1 MEQYYLFL
9 VGILF
14 LFAIVDVVVG
24 VSNDAVNFLSSA
36 IGAKA
41 APFYVI
47 MIIASLG
54 VIAGAVSSDGMMEI
68 ARSGIF
74 IPSMF
79 TFNNIMLIFVGVM
92 ITDVLLLDT
101 FNSLGLP
108 TSTTVSIIFEL
119 LGGGVMMAI
128 INLNNSGLPASDVLT
143 YINTNTAIKIVTGI
157 FTAVIIAFV
166 FGTLIQWITRL
177 IFSFNYEKKMNTYGA
192 LFGGIAITAI
202 TYFIVIKG
210 AKHAVF
216 MTPELYEYI
225 QTHTGTMLLYSF
237 GFWTVLI
244 QLLKWAFKIN
254 VLKVVVLAGT
264 FALALA
270 FAGNDLV
277 NFIGAPLAG
286 YVSFDLFMQNGGLND
301 LITMEGLQGKITT
314 PTFFLLIAGM
324 IMVLTLWLSKKARM
338 VTQTTL
344 SLSNQSNGEEQ
355 FGSSVFARL
364 IVRHSIRISENVGRF
379 IPKFVKKFVHKRFE
393 QPKVRKK
400 DVSFDL
406 LRASINLIVASMLIT
421 IGTSLKL
428 PLSTT
433 YVTFMVAMGTSLADG
448 AWGRESAVYRITGVF
463 TVIAGWFLTA
473 FIAFTIC
480 ALIVY
485 VLYIGEMY
493 AVIGLFILALVVLFK
508 TQIFAKRKEAVK
520 KQHDALKLDSSEEN
534 LAIRSHSNI
543 TLILSATLDVFN
555 QIYTG
560 FGNYSHQE
568 LKAAKLKAKELDKNA
583 KTLKDS
589 VNVTI
594 KDIGEEYFESSHN
607 YVQVVDYLREIS
619 RSLSFIA
626 DPSYSH
632 VSNNHKPLIE
642 IQKHELYEIIEK
654 YETYIKKI
662 IYIIETKQFSQIED
676 AINEQTL
683 LFEYIQKARKK
694 QMKRAKTGEV
704 NTRNSLLYLQI
715 LHEAKQIIS
724 YSMNVLKSHRDL
736 VKAIEYIG

>member
-1 MEQYYLFL
+1 MENYYLLL

-14 LFAIVDVVVG
+14 LFAIVDVIVG

-47 MIIASLG
+47 MIVASLG
-54 VIAGAVSSDGMMEI
+54 VLAGAISSDGMMEI

-128 INLNNSGLPASDVLT
+128 INLNNSGLPVSDVLT
-143 YINTNTAIKIVTGI
+143 YINTTTAIKIVTGI
-157 FTAVIIAFV
+157 FTAVVIAFV
-166 FGTLIQWITRL
+166 FGSLIQWITRL
-177 IFSFNYEKKMNTYGA
+177 LFSFNYEQKMDTYGA
-192 LFGGIAITAI
+192 IFGGIAITAI

-216 MTPELYEYI
+216 MTPELYKYI
-225 QTHTGTMLLYSF
+225 QSHTGTMLLYSF
-237 GFWTVLI
+237 GFWTIII
-244 QLLKWAFKIN
+244 QILKWLFKIN

-286 YVSFDLFMQNGGLND
+286 FVSYDIFMKNGGVND
-301 LITMEGLQGKITT
+301 LITMGALQGKITT
-314 PTFFLLIAGM
+314 PTLFLLIAGM
-324 IMVLTLWLSKKARM
+324 VMVLTLWLSKKARM

-344 SLSNQSNGEEQ
+344 SLSNQSSGEEQ

-364 IVRHSIRISENVGRF
+364 IVRHSIRISENIGKF
-379 IPKFVKKFVHKRFE
+379 IPKFIKKFVQKRFE
-393 QPKVRKK
+393 QPKVRRK
-400 DVSFDL
+400 DASFDL
-406 LRASINLIVASMLIT
+406 LRASINLIVSSMLIT
-421 IGTSLKL
+421 LGTSLKL

-433 YVTFMVAMGTSLADG
+433 YVTFMVAMGSSLADG

-480 ALIVY
+480 AIIVY
-485 VLYIGEMY
+485 ILYIGEIY
-493 AVIGLFILALVVLFK
+493 AVIGLFALSMFVLLK
-508 TQIFAKRKEAVK
+508 TQIFAKRKEAEK
-520 KQHDALKLDSSEEN
+520 KQQEALKLDNTEEN
-534 LAIRSHSNI
+534 LEIRSHSNI
-543 TLILSATLDVFN
+543 ALILNTTIDVFHDIN
-555 QIYTG
+555 KG
-560 FGNYSHQE
+560 FANYNHQE
-568 LKAAKLKAKELDKNA
+568 LKVAKQKAKELDKNA
-583 KTLKDS
+583 KVLKDS
-589 VNVTI
+589 VNITI
-594 KDIGEEYFESSHN
+594 KDIGEEYFDASHN
-607 YVQVVDYLREIS
+607 YVQVVDYLREIA
-619 RSLSFIA
+619 RSLYFIA

-632 VSNNHKPLIE
+632 VSNNHKPLLD
-642 IQKHELYEIIEK
+642 IQKHELQEILEK
-654 YETYIKKI
+654 FELYTRKI
-662 IYIIETKQFSQIED
+662 IHIIETKQFSQIED

-683 LFEYIQKARKK
+683 IFEYIQKVRKK

-715 LHEAKQIIS
+715 LHEAKQILS

-736 VKAIEYIG
+736 VKTIDFV

>member
-237 GFWTVLI
+237 GFWTVLM

-270 FAGNDLV
+270 FAGNDMV

-344 SLSNQSNGEEQ
+344 SLSNQSSGEEQ

-406 LRASINLIVASMLIT
+406 LRASVNLIVASMLIT
-421 IGTSLKL
+421 LGTSLKL

-508 TQIFAKRKEAVK
+508 TQIFAKRKEAEK

-534 LAIRSHSNI
+534 LTIRSHSNI
-543 TLILSATLDVFN
+543 SLILSATLDVFN

-568 LKAAKLKAKELDKNA
+568 LKVAKLKAKELDKNA

-594 KDIGEEYFESSHN
+594 KDIGEEYFEASHN

-642 IQKHELYEIIEK
+642 IQKHELHEILEK
-654 YETYIKKI
+654 YEAYIKKI

-683 LFEYIQKARKK
+683 LFEYIQKVRKK

>member
-1 MEQYYLFL
+1 MEQYYVLL

-14 LFAIVDVVVG
+14 LFAIVDIVVG

-36 IGAKA
+36 IGARV

-54 VIAGAVSSDGMMEI
+54 VLAGAVSSDGMMEI

-128 INLNNSGLPASDVLT
+128 INLNNLGLPISDVLT
-143 YINTNTAIKIVTGI
+143 YINTATAIKIVTGI
-157 FTAVIIAFV
+157 FTAVIVAFI
-166 FGTLIQWITRL
+166 FGSIIQWITRL

-192 LFGGIAITAI
+192 FFGGVAITVI

-216 MTPELYEYI
+216 MTPELYKYI

-237 GFWTVLI
+237 GFWTIII
-244 QLLKWAFKIN
+244 QILKWLFKIN

-270 FAGNDLV
+270 FAGNDLL

-286 YVSFDLFMQNGGLND
+286 FVSYDIFLKQGGVND
-301 LITMEGLQGKITT
+301 LITMGALEGKIAT
-314 PTFFLLIAGM
+314 PTLFLLIAGM
-324 IMVLTLWLSKKARM
+324 IMVLTLWLSKKART

-344 SLSNQSNGEEQ
+344 SLSNQSSGEEQ

-364 IVRHSIRISENVGRF
+364 IVRHSIRISENVGRY
-379 IPKFVKKFVHKRFE
+379 IPKFIKKFVQKRFE
-393 QPKVRKK
+393 QAKVRKK
-400 DVSFDL
+400 DASFDL

-480 ALIVY
+480 AIIVY
-485 VLYIGEMY
+485 ILYVGKLY
-493 AVIGLFILALVVLFK
+493 AIVGFFILALFVILK
-508 TQIFAKRKEAVK
+508 TQLFAKRNVAEK
-520 KQHDALKLDSSEEN
+520 KQHDALKLDSTEEN
-534 LAIRSHSNI
+534 IELRSCSNVS
-543 TLILSATLDVFN
+543 LILSTSIDVFN
-555 QIYTG
+555 DVNKG
-560 FGNYSHQE
+560 FVNYSHQD
-568 LKAAKLKAKELDKNA
+568 LKIAKQKAKELDKNA
-583 KTLKDS
+583 KNLKDS
-589 VNVTI
+589 VNITI
-594 KDIGEEYFESSHN
+594 KDIGEEYFEASHN
-607 YVQVVDYLREIS
+607 YVQVVDYLREIA
-619 RSLSFIA
+619 RSLYFIA
-626 DPSYSH
+626 DPAYSH
-632 VSNNHKPLIE
+632 VSNNHKPLHD
-642 IQKHELYEIIEK
+642 IQKHELQEIFEK
-654 YETYIKKI
+654 YEVYTKKI
-662 IYIIETKQFSQIED
+662 LFIIETKQFSHIED

-683 LFEYIQKARKK
+683 LFEYIQKVRKK
-694 QMKRAKTGEV
+694 QMKRAKMGEV

-715 LHEAKQIIS
+715 LHEAKQILS

-736 VKAIEYIG
+736 VKTIEFI